1 MSPSEKIDI
10 MEHFAKGET
19 NILVSTTVIEVGV
32 NVPNATMMLIYNA
45 DRFGLSTLHQLR
57 GRVGRGNLQSYCMFL
72 SDSKGENAKNRLK
85 VISSTNDG
93 FKIAE
98 DDLKLRGPGDFFGV
112 RQSGEILFAMADPER
127 DTEIFENAKS
137 YVDEIVGVDPELESS
152 KYVKIR
158 EHLKEYLRNR
168 DDELNL

>member
-1 MSPSEKIDI
+1 
-10 MEHFAKGET
+10 
-19 NILVSTTVIEVGV
+19 
-32 NVPNATMMLIYNA
+32 ML
-45 DRFGLSTLHQLR
+45 
-57 GRVGRGNLQSYCMFL
+57 
-72 SDSKGENAKNRLK
+72 KNRLK